1 MTLEKNIP
9 KVVPD
14 TNVYISALLCGGV
27 PFQIIELAREKKI
40 MMLTSSDIL
49 FELASVLQVKFK
61 YPRKMALDVISE
73 IKRLSGV
80 VFTKTQIDAIKKDST
95 DNKILECAF
104 DGKADYIVTG
114 DKKHIRPLNQYRG
127 IRILL
132 PQEFIKEYDLTQ

>member
-1 MTLEKNIP
+1 MTSEKSAP

-14 TNVYISALLCGGV
+14 TNVFISALLFGGV

-40 MMLTSSDIL
+40 ALLTSSDIL
-49 FELASVLQVKFK
+49 YELASVLQVKFK
-61 YPRKMALDVISE
+61 YPRKMALDIISE

-80 VFTKTQIDAIKKDST
+80 VFTKTKIDEIKRDPA

-127 IRILL
+127 IRIRL
-132 PQEFIKEYDLTQ
+132 PQEFIKECDFK